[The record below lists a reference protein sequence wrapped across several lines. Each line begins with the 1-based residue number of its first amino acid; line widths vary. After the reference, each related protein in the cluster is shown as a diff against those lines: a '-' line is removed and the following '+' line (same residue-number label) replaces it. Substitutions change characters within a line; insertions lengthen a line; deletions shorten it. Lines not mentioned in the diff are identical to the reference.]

1 MLIDPEEEREVHRYD
16 CRDVRMP
23 WSLVVV
29 VVQAELISERV
40 GVEKRLRAT
49 TVCCRKTG
57 RFSLD
62 RYLGNCIECSVAASL
77 PTFDELDRIEQ
88 SAVGLESRF
97 PNASPLT
104 ASYPNFGSLSCA
116 EVNWIASVL
125 PQLSFILSRLR
136 LRRQF
141 DSTGLDRKLSH
152 LT

>member
-29 VVQAELISERV
+29 VVQAELISGRV
-40 GVEKRLRAT
+40 GVEKGLRAT
-49 TVCCRKTG
+49 TVCCRMTG
-57 RFSLD
+57 PFSLD
-62 RYLGNCIECSVAASL
+62 RYLGNYIECSVAASL

-104 ASYPNFGSLSCA
+104 ASYPNFGLIDLRRSELDIDCASFAISLTVSI
-116 EVNWIASVL
+116 EVL
-125 PQLSFILSRLR
+125 PSV
-136 LRRQF
+136 
-141 DSTGLDRKLSH
+141 
-152 LT
+152 